1 MVEGDRESNGVR
13 EECGGGVME
22 WSGDAMNGFAT
33 GVENGVVGDGN
44 SAGLSCNGFRTYKRR
59 RHAKMGSSETK
70 LVEYGKVAA
79 DSVNQLPDKTVE
91 PSTDEVLHNCSCEQV
106 SHPRM
111 DSLPSDDCQLIRWRK
126 IVLEQ
131 MNQSFCE
138 SEGGLQGCIQEALKL
153 HPVSGC
159 RTAAKQ
165 PVHSCDDSHKCPSQ
179 TGQMVNGTHYGSRG
193 KVGIMSN
200 GSLIESNCTNAD
212 LCRCAFIDI
221 VMSEKFA
228 QLCSLLLENFQGIK
242 VDSILDISII
252 NSRMKEGAYE
262 RSPILFHSDMQQL
275 WTKLQKVGADMVCLA
290 KSLSDKS
297 RTSYH
302 EQQFLTEE
310 SDLQSKLDLTEA
322 CGVYKVSV
330 CRRCGEKADGR
341 ECLVCD
347 SCEEMYHVSCIEP
360 AIEEI
365 PLKSWYCAK
374 CTVNGIESPHDN
386 CVVCEKLNASRPA
399 NNGVGD
405 DDLTN
410 EDTELEEN
418 SNGLVEH
425 GLQLSKGGKNIHR
438 CNFCQCVVDNGEKF
452 KVCGHPYCPYKYYHV
467 KCLTPKQLGTYGPC
481 WYCPSCLCRACLTD
495 QDDEKIV
502 LCDVCDHAYH
512 IYCMQ
517 PPRDSVPRGKWFCK
531 KCDAGIRQIRKVKK
545 AYKNVQ
551 NKLKKSSEDGSG
563 AFENPENEQKE
574 SEELINKS
582 GGVDML
588 LTAAKTLNYEEK
600 MAAIETNN

>member
-1 MVEGDRESNGVR
+1 MVEEDRESNGVR

-91 PSTDEVLHNCSCEQV
+91 PSTDKVLHNCSYEQV

-159 RTAAKQ
+159 RTAAK
-165 PVHSCDDSHKCPSQ
+165 
-179 TGQMVNGTHYGSRG
+179 
-193 KVGIMSN
+193 
-200 GSLIESNCTNAD
+200 
-212 LCRCAFIDI
+212 
-221 VMSEKFA
+221 
-228 QLCSLLLENFQGIK
+228 
-242 VDSILDISII
+242 
-252 NSRMKEGAYE
+252 
-262 RSPILFHSDMQQL
+262 L
-275 WTKLQKVGADMVCLA
+275 WTKLQKVGADMVSLA

-302 EQQFLTEE
+302 EQFLTEE

-330 CRRCGEKADGR
+330 CWRCGEKADGR

-410 EDTELEEN
+410 DDTELDEN

-452 KVCGHPYCPYKYYHV
+452 KVCGHPYCPHQYYHV
-467 KCLTPKQLGTYGPC
+467 KCLTPKQLGTYGPR

-517 PPRDSVPRGKWFCK
+517 PPRNSVPRGKWFCK

-545 AYKNVQ
+545 AYENVQ

-600 MAAIETNN
+600 MAAIETKN